1 MEIRDDESEIYDGTE
16 GFEEEFMEEVYESV
30 NTSNLSGK
38 VIVEA
43 SSELEYSKDNQ
54 AQFEEYREES
64 SQHIPDENED
74 EEDVRLSQA
83 YEEYKRGEEKEFSG
97 EKKDTK
103 ERRDNKLR
111 NYDVENPNQNR
122 TKETQPNSENYFT
135 YDKRKLK
142 AIDSMEKII
151 VHQGDEDTYSQ
162 QLSERKLEV
171 TIS

>member
-16 GFEEEFMEEVYESV
+16 GFEEEFIEEVYESV

-83 YEEYKRGEEKEFSG
+83 
-97 EKKDTK
+97 
-103 ERRDNKLR
+103 
-111 NYDVENPNQNR
+111 
-122 TKETQPNSENYFT
+122 
-135 YDKRKLK
+135 
-142 AIDSMEKII
+142 
-151 VHQGDEDTYSQ
+151 
-162 QLSERKLEV
+162 
-171 TIS
+171 